1 MRAYLSRGWWS
12 LRCQFGQPSEVL
24 YCGGQRE
31 FIGRTTHATQSQA
44 IQFQDALEV
53 GKQQLRLS
61 TYRSITNLPDS
72 GWSFSMR
79 GHTEYQP
86 QPPGSAS
93 EISIRDRSHT
103 PCEWGQ
109 NWGHNSIFSGCN
121 YCPRAQS
128 KCFLATLR
136 VFRRHRTGCLPDHFC
151 LSTNHGTPFTSGG
164 LLHWGQNPAHGARH
178 RSQHDP
184 GPSGAF
190 WRQKS
195 SGIGRQFG
203 SAFVD
208 DYFELKSLMI
218 GY

>member
-1 MRAYLSRGWWS
+1 
-12 LRCQFGQPSEVL
+12 
-24 YCGGQRE
+24 
-31 FIGRTTHATQSQA
+31 
-44 IQFQDALEV
+44 V

-121 YCPRAQS
+121 YCPRTQS
-128 KCFLATLR
+128 KCFLAIRTVSEANCKTPSKPRSRGFVASEQSCAWRRMNHLR
-136 VFRRHRTGCLPDHFC
+136 YAPPHNPQPHTKSQGRTQCFFCNTSTQLP
-151 LSTNHGTPFTSGG
+151 
-164 LLHWGQNPAHGARH
+164 
-178 RSQHDP
+178 
-184 GPSGAF
+184 
-190 WRQKS
+190 
-195 SGIGRQFG
+195 
-203 SAFVD
+203 
-208 DYFELKSLMI
+208 
-218 GY
+218 